1 MTDRHRFEIILSAD
15 RALSHD
21 EAVRQLRAALKQ
33 LIRCYGLRCLRVVET
48 THKTDDDPPEKNFTE
63 S

>member
-21 EAVRQLRAALKQ
+21 EAVRQLRAALKL
-33 LIRCYGLRCLRVVET
+33 LIRCYGLRCVRAVEIDP
-48 THKTDDDPPEKNFTE
+48 HKTSEATNDD
-63 S
+63 